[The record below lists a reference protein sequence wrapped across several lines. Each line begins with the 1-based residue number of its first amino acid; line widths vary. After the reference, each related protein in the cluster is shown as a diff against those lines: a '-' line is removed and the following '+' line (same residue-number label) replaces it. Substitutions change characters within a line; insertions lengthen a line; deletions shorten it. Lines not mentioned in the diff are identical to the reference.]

1 MEALYKFS
9 IKPIPWLQVKNKG
22 LSIEL
27 GSKPEHPSKHKQTV
41 RDRVMSRMAAQGQ
54 IVEDTNAASKSV
66 EVVADKTGI
75 PELENIEQMVPS
87 GSHQEKASLF
97 DQNY

>member
-1 MEALYKFS
+1 
-9 IKPIPWLQVKNKG
+9 
-22 LSIEL
+22 
-27 GSKPEHPSKHKQTV
+27 
-41 RDRVMSRMAAQGQ
+41 MSRMAAQGQ